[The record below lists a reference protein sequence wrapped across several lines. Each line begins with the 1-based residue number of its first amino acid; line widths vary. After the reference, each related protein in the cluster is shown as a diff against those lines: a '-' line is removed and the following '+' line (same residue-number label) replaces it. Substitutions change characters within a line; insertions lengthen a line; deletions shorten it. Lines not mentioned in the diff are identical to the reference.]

1 MYYVIEWKAQK
12 VGVKGNTTVDSGVL
26 NRVLYRNEEEARQSL
41 ADQMAIHAGDAIS
54 AKKEN
59 PKLNDIK
66 LRFTPP
72 AGHGYVLETQD
83 DGTVVTTDYWISKLY
98 LKDEEVK

>member
-1 MYYVIEWKAQK
+1 MYCVIEWKAQQ
-12 VGVKGNTTVDSGVL
+12 VDVKGHTTVSSGVL
-26 NRVLYRNEEEARQSL
+26 NRILYQSEEEARQAL
-41 ADQMAIHAGDAIS
+41 ANQMAIHASDAIS
-54 AKKEN
+54 AKKED

-66 LRFTPP
+66 LRFTSP
-72 AGHGYVLETQD
+72 AGHGYVRETQD